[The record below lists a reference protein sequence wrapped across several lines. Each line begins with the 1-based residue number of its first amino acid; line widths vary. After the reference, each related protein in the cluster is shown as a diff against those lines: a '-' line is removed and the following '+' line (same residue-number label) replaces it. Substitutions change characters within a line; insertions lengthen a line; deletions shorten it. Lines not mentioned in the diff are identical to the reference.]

1 MTSSLL
7 VCLFACLF
15 VVTLCLDVG
24 FCATR
29 CSTMVTTDV
38 LCVELASKDDSNP
51 AWSLRISSMR
61 LSALC
66 KTNFFPKPTSELNHG
81 LWRSDW
87 GGRGIDSHPWGRH
100 CWSSERGGWGKTQGE
115 LKKMLLELKLI
126 PQELSIKILPL
137 TEGEQEK
144 QYVSLNLVVSLPEGS
159 TNNVQIT
166 TFVSCTLLMY
176 FQVLYQSSVL
186 F

>member
-1 MTSSLL
+1 
-7 VCLFACLF
+7 
-15 VVTLCLDVG
+15 
-24 FCATR
+24 
-29 CSTMVTTDV
+29 
-38 LCVELASKDDSNP
+38 
-51 AWSLRISSMR
+51 
-61 LSALC
+61 
-66 KTNFFPKPTSELNHG
+66 
-81 LWRSDW
+81 
-87 GGRGIDSHPWGRH
+87 
-100 CWSSERGGWGKTQGE
+100 
-115 LKKMLLELKLI
+115 MLLELKLI

>member
-1 MTSSLL
+1 
-7 VCLFACLF
+7 
-15 VVTLCLDVG
+15 
-24 FCATR
+24 
-29 CSTMVTTDV
+29 
-38 LCVELASKDDSNP
+38 
-51 AWSLRISSMR
+51 
-61 LSALC
+61 
-66 KTNFFPKPTSELNHG
+66 
-81 LWRSDW
+81 
-87 GGRGIDSHPWGRH
+87 
-100 CWSSERGGWGKTQGE
+100 
-115 LKKMLLELKLI
+115 MLLELKLI

-166 TFVSCTLLMY
+166 TFASCTLLMY